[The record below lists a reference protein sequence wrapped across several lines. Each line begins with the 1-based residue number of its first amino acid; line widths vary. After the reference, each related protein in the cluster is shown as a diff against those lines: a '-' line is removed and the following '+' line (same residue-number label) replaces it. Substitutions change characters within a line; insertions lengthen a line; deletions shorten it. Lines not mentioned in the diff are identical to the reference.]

1 MSDIN
6 LGTRWEDLK
15 IVTVNSSEE
24 NEAVYHSFM
33 EDLIDVKLREIG
45 EGLGYKVER
54 DKCLQGTYS
63 SEGMTVSG
71 MLFAQVDFYLEKGN
85 IKINLEMDDI
95 SHDPVRDYKR
105 DIQSVKCGYKI
116 VRIWSVSLMKKR
128 REVIRNVGNILSR
141 PPWDNVDIVFIGSN
155 PIVSLQFD
163 YSGFKIDDPFLRAKV
178 GMNLDKPRKV
188 AKLEEVA

>member
-6 LGTRWEDLK
+6 FGINWEDLK
-15 IVTVNSSEE
+15 IVTVNLSEE
-24 NEAVYHSFM
+24 KEAVYHSFM

-45 EGLGYKVER
+45 KGLGYKVER

-63 SEGMTVSG
+63 NEGMVISG
-71 MLFAQVDFYLEKGN
+71 LLFAQVDFYLEKEN

-105 DIQSVKCGYKI
+105 DVQSVKCGYKI

-128 REVIRNVGNILSR
+128 REVIKNVGNILSH
-141 PPWDNVDIVFIGSN
+141 PPWDDVDIVFIGSN
-155 PIVSLQFD
+155 PLVSFQFN

-178 GMNLDKPRKV
+178 GMNLDKTRKV
-188 AKLEEVA
+188 AKLEDVV

>member
-24 NEAVYHSFM
+24 NEAIYHSFM
-33 EDLIDVKLREIG
+33 EDMIDLKLREIG
-45 EGLGYKVER
+45 KGLGYKVER
-54 DKCLQGTYS
+54 DKGLQGTYS
-63 SEGMTVSG
+63 SEGMIISG
-71 MLFAQVDFYLEKGN
+71 LLLAQVDFYLEKGN

-105 DIQSVKCGYKI
+105 DVQCIKCGYKI
-116 VRIWSVSLMKKR
+116 VRIWSTFFMKKG

-155 PIVSLQFD
+155 PMVSLQFD
-163 YSGFKIDDPFLRAKV
+163 YNGFKIDDPFLRAKV
-178 GMNLDKPRKV
+178 GMNLDKTRKV
-188 AKLEEVA
+188 TKLEELL